1 MTANLSNDELGE
13 KFLSYLQINI
23 VYIWKNK
30 FFFVIKA
37 KKLDPYKGSATA
49 SIYHLSTC
57 FYFGGLFRN
66 TICNSNYIPVPPN
79 GMINE

>member
-1 MTANLSNDELGE
+1 MMNWVK
-13 KFLSYLQINI
+13 KFLSYLQMNI

-37 KKLDPYKGSATA
+37 KKNWSLQGSATA

-57 FYFGGLFRN
+57 FYFGGLFKN
-66 TICNSNYIPVPPN
+66 IICNSNYIPVPPN